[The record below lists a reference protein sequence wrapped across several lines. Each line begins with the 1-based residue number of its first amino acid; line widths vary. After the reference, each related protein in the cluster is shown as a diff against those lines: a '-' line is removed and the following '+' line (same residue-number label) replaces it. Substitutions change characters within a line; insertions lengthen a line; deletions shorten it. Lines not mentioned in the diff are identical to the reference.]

1 MEDKKIV
8 EKNAEDKAG
17 NQKRY
22 GLLTAITMIVGIVI
36 GSGIFFKT
44 DDILTYTD
52 GNVWLGILVFT
63 IAAISIVFGSLTIS
77 NLAMMT
83 DKTGGAMAYAEE
95 FVSERFGCAFGW
107 FQTFVYM
114 PTLTVVLCWVFG
126 IYFCQL
132 FNIET
137 GLGGQVGL
145 GLVWFVVC
153 FVYNLLSP
161 KLGGLF
167 QNASTFIKLIP
178 LAAIAIAGLILGNPS
193 ATLAVPAVESTHP
206 LGWVAA
212 IGPVAFSFD
221 GWIFSTTISTEMK
234 NAKRNLPLALVVA
247 PIFVL
252 VCYLL
257 YFVGVSTYLGPA
269 EVIRLGDGS
278 AGEMANQIFG
288 GLGSKALVTFVVISI
303 MGTINGV
310 VMGTIRLPYALAK
323 RDMIPGS
330 KWVAQFNEKYQMSIT
345 SGIFAFGV
353 CAVWWVIH
361 YFTMKFGWLGN
372 SDVSE
377 ISIVMCYVL
386 FVVLY
391 FKVFMFWRE
400 GKVKGIARGIIF
412 PVLATA
418 GSIFIIYGGLQNPYF
433 FIFVGICAIVFLAG
447 YFYNHKAVANPDAK
461 N

>member
-1 MEDKKIV
+1 MEDKKIISNKV
-8 EKNAEDKAG
+8 EAKADS
-17 NQKRY
+17 QKRY

-52 GNVWLGILVFT
+52 GNVWLGVLVFT

-114 PTLTVVLCWVFG
+114 PTLTVVLSWVFG

-137 GLGGQVGL
+137 GLGGQIGI
-145 GLVWFVVC
+145 GFVWFVIC
-153 FVYNLLSP
+153 FAYNLISP
-161 KLGGLF
+161 RLGGFF

-178 LAAIAIAGLILGNPS
+178 LAVIAIAGLTLGDPA
-193 ATLAVPAVESTHP
+193 ATLAAPVAESTHP

-221 GWIFSTTISTEMK
+221 GWIFSTTISTEIK
-234 NAKRNLPLALVVA
+234 NSKRNLPLALVVA

-269 EVIRLGDGS
+269 EVIKLGDGS
-278 AGEMANQIFG
+278 AGAMANQIFG
-288 GLGSKALVTFVVISI
+288 GFGSKALVTFVVISI

-323 RDMIPGS
+323 RNMIPGS
-330 KWVAQFNEKYQMSIT
+330 KWVSKFNDKYQMSIT
-345 SGIFAFGV
+345 SGIFAGFV
-353 CAVWWVIH
+353 CVVWWIIH
-361 YFTMKFGWLGN
+361 YFTMKYELLGN

-400 GKVKGIARGIIF
+400 GKVKGIARGVIF
-412 PVLATA
+412 PILATA
-418 GSIFIIYGGLQNPYF
+418 GSAFIIYGGLQNPYF
-433 FIFVGICAIVFLAG
+433 FIFVVICAIVFSIG
-447 YFYNHKAVANPDAK
+447 YSYKYKVVAD
-461 N
+461 